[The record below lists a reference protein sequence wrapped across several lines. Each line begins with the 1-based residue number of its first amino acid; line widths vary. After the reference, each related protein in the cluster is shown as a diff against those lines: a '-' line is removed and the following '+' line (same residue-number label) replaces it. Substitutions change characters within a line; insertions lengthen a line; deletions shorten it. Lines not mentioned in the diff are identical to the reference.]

1 MGQRSAQGFT
11 EAEEVVAWQEGC
23 GDVQGQG
30 GGAPVSQSDRQHGGG
45 EEEVKYYC
53 ISLRETPE
61 RTARVKQEFERE
73 GVPVTW
79 VWGIYGKSMQ
89 IKSEIPMHSD
99 YFVTRGATALVLS
112 HHMAWNLAEHDQA
125 DEFMVFEDDVVLPE
139 NFLERWAAIRAK
151 VDDDVDGVY
160 LQSCCV
166 DDQKWK
172 RKHRDELWDVR
183 YPLCTAAIWWRQ
195 RAIPTLIEYTKPANT
210 PVDILLE
217 QKVLPKLK
225 VLTVLP
231 ELVSQLTLQGK
242 MSSEVHA

>member
-1 MGQRSAQGFT
+1 M
-11 EAEEVVAWQEGC
+11 
-23 GDVQGQG
+23 
-30 GGAPVSQSDRQHGGG
+30 
-45 EEEVKYYC
+45 KYYC
-53 ISLRETPE
+53 IALRETPE
-61 RTARVKQEFERE
+61 RTARVQAEFERE

-79 VWGIYGKSMQ
+79 VWGIFGKAME
-89 IKSEIPMHSD
+89 IKSETPMHSD
-99 YFVTRGATALVLS
+99 YFVNRGVTALVLS
-112 HHMAWNLAEHDQA
+112 HHMAWNMAQHDGA

-139 NFLERWAAIRAK
+139 NFLAKWAAIRAK
-151 VDDDVDGVY
+151 VPDEVDGVY

-172 RKHRDELWDVR
+172 QKYRDELYDVR

-195 RAIPTLIEYTKPANT
+195 RAIPTLVEYTKPANT

-217 QKVLPKLK
+217 QKTLRHLK

-242 MSSEVHA
+242 MESMVQA